1 MNQNLIN
8 GVPKI
13 INGDRVIHFTNSK
26 KVKVGSFVDSNSLFS
41 WYQEDPMNNHLGLL
55 DLFSNTV
62 QVRVPLYTEIF
73 RNKQILEVNGVNG
86 RFTYDLPVTKKMGIY
101 TVEDTSDYSTHPGID
116 GAVFPIILNFKFTNG
131 DIVTFSKQYGIDVI
145 VSEDYPVEE
154 LSGDAYKH
162 WVKVADADGG
172 KWFPADQL
180 KAGIQYFKNGH
191 SLGEY
196 STQFSGIEDPNQV
209 GTITNEFILGN
220 HRGVET
226 SWTMYADKKNFGAL
240 EMKAADFYQTYLS
253 QYMNQ
258 ENDMFVY
265 GQIAPGSPNPQVP
278 NIKRGSA
285 TVGSTLE
292 FLALA
297 EYVKLEANQLLF
309 GKAAVINEI
318 NGTKRVNEGLWRQWR
333 RGRLIKYSKPNGITE
348 NHIREAAAYIF
359 QSRPDLQYYDRRIKF
374 KCGWMA
380 YQNMLALFEKWV
392 VAQTTGLSLFMG
404 ADRALPQNP
413 ISGTNLQNLKL
424 APVVF
429 TEVPIPMIGMV
440 QIEHDPSLD
449 FMSGS
454 DRFIQGFND
463 YGFSDTTYSM
473 VIYDA
478 TESEY
483 SNARTSLPAGTTLI
497 EGGRKGAIY
506 YVKPEGD
513 NMYWGY
519 ENGRY
524 AGGKATDI
532 IASLKTMS
540 RSFWVH
546 GASAIVNTDPSRT
559 IIIELNTID
568 RYFN

>member
-1 MNQNLIN
+1 MIQNLIN
-8 GVPKI
+8 GVPTT
-13 INGDRVIHFTNSK
+13 INGDRVVYFTNSK
-26 KVKVGSFVDSNSLFS
+26 KIKMSSFVDSNSLFT
-41 WYQEDPMNNHLGLL
+41 WYQENPMDNHMGLL

-62 QVRVPLYTEIF
+62 QVRVPIYTEIF
-73 RNKQILEVNGVNG
+73 KNKQILEVNGMNG
-86 RFTYDLPVTKKMGIY
+86 RFTYDLPVKKSNKV
-101 TVEDTSDYSTHPGID
+101 TTTEDTSDFSDVPGID
-116 GAVFPIILNFKFTNG
+116 GSVFPLILNTKYTNG
-131 DIVTFSKQYGIDVI
+131 DILTFSRQYGLDVI
-145 VSEDYPVEE
+145 VSEDYDVEE
-154 LSGDAYKH
+154 IGSEAYRH
-162 WVKVADADGG
+162 WVKLADADGG
-172 KWFPADQL
+172 KWFPADML
-180 KAGIQYFKNGH
+180 KAGVEYFKNGH

-196 STQFSGIEDPNQV
+196 STQYSGLEDPGNM
-209 GTITNEFILGN
+209 GTLTNEFILGN

-240 EMKAADFYQTYLS
+240 EMKAADFYQSYLS

-258 ENDMFVY
+258 DNDMFVY
-265 GQIAPGSPNPQVP
+265 GQIAPGASNPQVP

-297 EYVKLEANQLLF
+297 EYVKLEAHQLLF

-318 NGTKRVNEGLWRQWR
+318 NGTKRINEGLWRQWR

-348 NHIREAAAYIF
+348 NHIREAASYIF
-359 QSRPDLQYYDRRIKF
+359 QSRPDLQYYDRKLKF

-392 VAQTTGLSLFMG
+392 VAQVTGLSLFMG
-404 ADRALPQNP
+404 ADRPLPQNP
-413 ISGTNLQNLKL
+413 IKGSSLTDLSLS
-424 APVVF
+424 PVVF
-429 TEVPIPMIGMV
+429 TEVPIPGIGMV

-449 FMSGS
+449 YMEGS
-454 DRFIQGFND
+454 DRFVKGFND
-463 YGFSDTTYSM
+463 YGYADTTYSM

-478 TESEY
+478 SSNEY
-483 SNARTSLPAGTTLI
+483 SNARQNLPAGTTLV
-497 EGGRKGAIY
+497 EGGNKGSIY

-524 AGGKATDI
+524 AGAKASDI
-532 IASLKTMS
+532 VSSLKTMS

-546 GASAIVNTDPSRT
+546 GASAIVNLDPSKT
-559 IIIELNTID
+559 IIIELKSID
-568 RYFN
+568 RFFN